1 MKFNDNVEFMGKD
14 FLLENEAARRLY
26 HEHAAIMPICDYH
39 SHLDPVE
46 IAYNTQFDNLTQLW
60 LKGDHYKWRAMRC
73 AGVAEQR
80 ITGDVS
86 DRERFQAWAET
97 VPDCLGNPLYHWT
110 HLELKKPLGIDN
122 ILLSAQTAE
131 EIWHLSKQRLATPQ
145 LSAQG
150 ILERFNVRTI
160 CTTDDPVDSLETHQ
174 RHAKANTGPT
184 MLPTFRADAVLK
196 IEQPAFVDYLA
207 TLEVASGVTIQRFDD
222 LLAALYQ
229 RLEHFESLGCCLSD
243 HSLEKPV
250 FVEPPAAYELDRI
263 LDRRK
268 RGNELSS
275 GDVHGFTTAVLLWL
289 GKEYARR
296 GWVMQLH
303 IGALRDLSQRGRR
316 DIGANSGF
324 DAIGDITYAEP
335 LAALLD
341 ALDSQHQLP
350 RTVLYNL
357 NPRDNEMLAGLA
369 GSFQGDGIPGKVQFG
384 AAWWFNDQRD
394 GMERQLTTQMQFGL
408 LRHFVGMLT
417 DSRSLLSFS
426 RHEYFRRIFCQML
439 GTQMTRGELPND
451 IDRVGELVRAV
462 CYHNVQRYL
471 FER

>member
-1 MKFNDNVEFMGKD
+1 MKFNDKIEFMGKD

-26 HEHAAIMPICDYH
+26 HEHASIMPICDYH
-39 SHLDPVE
+39 SHLDPGE
-46 IAYNTQFDNLTQLW
+46 IANNIQFDNLTQLW

-73 AGVAEQR
+73 AGIAEQR
-80 ITGDVS
+80 IIGDVS

-122 ILLSAQTAE
+122 ILLSSDTAE
-131 EIWHLSKQRLATPQ
+131 EVWRESQHRLATPQ
-145 LSAQG
+145 LSAHG
-150 ILERFNVRTI
+150 MLESFNVRTI
-160 CTTDDPVDSLETHQ
+160 CTTDDPVDSLEIHQ
-174 RHAKANTGPT
+174 RHSKAGAGPT
-184 MLPTFRADAVLK
+184 MLPTFRADSVLK
-196 IEQPAFVDYLA
+196 IEQPGFVDYLA
-207 TLEVASGVTIQRFDD
+207 TLEVASGVTIQRYDD
-222 LLAALYQ
+222 LLAALFQ
-229 RLEHFESLGCCLSD
+229 RLEHFGSLGCCLSD

-250 FVEPPAAYELDRI
+250 FVEPPAVHELDRI
-263 LDRRK
+263 LDRRR
-268 RGNELSS
+268 RGKELSS
-275 GDVHGFTTAVLLWL
+275 AEAYGFTTAVLLWL
-289 GKEYARR
+289 GQEYARR

-316 DIGANSGF
+316 EIGANSGF
-324 DAIGDITYAEP
+324 DAIGDVTYAEP

-357 NPRDNEMLAGLA
+357 NSRDNEMLAGLA
-369 GSFQGDGIPGKVQFG
+369 GSFQGDEIPGKVQFG

-439 GTQMTRGELPND
+439 GAQIERGELPRD
-451 IDRVGELVRAV
+451 LDRVGELVRAV
-462 CYHNVQRYL
+462 CYDNVQRYL

>member
-1 MKFNDNVEFMGKD
+1 MFNDTIEFMGND

-26 HEHAAIMPICDYH
+26 HEYAAIMPICDYH

-46 IAYNTQFDNLTQLW
+46 IANNIQFDNLTQLW

-73 AGVAEQR
+73 AGIAEQR

-122 ILLSAQTAE
+122 LLLSPQTAE
-131 EIWHLSKQRLATPQ
+131 EVWHLSQQRLATPQ

-150 ILERFNVRTI
+150 ILERFNVRTV
-160 CTTDDPVDSLETHQ
+160 CTTDDPVDSLETHRQ
-174 RHAKANTGPT
+174 HAQANTGPT

-207 TLEVASGVTIQRFDD
+207 TLEAASGVTIQRFDD
-222 LLAALYQ
+222 LLAALFQ
-229 RLEHFESLGCCLSD
+229 RLEHFASLGCCLSD

-250 FVEPPAAYELDRI
+250 FVAPPSSQQLDRI
-263 LDRRK
+263 LDSRK
-268 RGNELSS
+268 RGKELSH
-275 GDVHGFTTAVLLWL
+275 DDAHGFTTAVLLWL

-303 IGALRDLSQRGRR
+303 IGALRDVSQRGRR

-324 DAIGDITYAEP
+324 DAIGDTTYAEP

-341 ALDSQHQLP
+341 ALDSEHQLP

-426 RHEYFRRIFCQML
+426 RHDYFRRIFCQML
-439 GTQMTRGELPND
+439 GAQMARGELPND

>member
-1 MKFNDNVEFMGKD
+1 MFNDNIEFMGKD

-46 IAYNTQFDNLTQLW
+46 IANNIQFDNLTQLW

-73 AGVAEQR
+73 AGIAEQR

-110 HLELKKPLGIDN
+110 HLELQKPLGIDN
-122 ILLSAQTAE
+122 LLLSPQTAE
-131 EIWHLSKQRLATPQ
+131 EVWHLSQQRLATPQ

-150 ILERFNVRTI
+150 ILERFNVRTV
-160 CTTDDPVDSLETHQ
+160 CTTDDPIDSLETHQ
-174 RHAKANTGPT
+174 RHAQANNGPT
-184 MLPTFRADAVLK
+184 MLPTFRADTVLK
-196 IEQPAFVDYLA
+196 IEQPTFVDYLA
-207 TLEVASGVTIQRFDD
+207 TLEVASGVTIRRFDD
-222 LLAALYQ
+222 LLGALFQ
-229 RLEHFESLGCCLSD
+229 RLEHFASLGCCLSD

-250 FVEPPAAYELDRI
+250 FVAPPSVQELDRI
-263 LDRRK
+263 LESRK
-268 RGNELSS
+268 RGKELSH
-275 GDVHGFTTAVLLWL
+275 DEAHGFTTAVLLWL

-316 DIGANSGF
+316 EIGANSGF

-341 ALDSQHQLP
+341 ALDSDHQLP

-426 RHEYFRRIFCQML
+426 RHDYFRRIFCQML
-439 GTQMTRGELPND
+439 GAQMARGELPND
-451 IDRVGELVRAV
+451 SDRVGEMVRAV

>member
-1 MKFNDNVEFMGKD
+1 MFNDNIEFMGKD

-46 IAYNTQFDNLTQLW
+46 IANNTQFDNLTQLW

-73 AGVAEQR
+73 AGIAEQR

-122 ILLSAQTAE
+122 LLLSPQTAE
-131 EIWHLSKQRLATPQ
+131 EVWHLSQQRLATPQ

-174 RHAKANTGPT
+174 RHAQANTGPT
-184 MLPTFRADAVLK
+184 MLPTFRADTVLK
-196 IEQPAFVDYLA
+196 IEQPTFVDYLA
-207 TLEVASGVTIQRFDD
+207 TLEVASGVTIKGFDD
-222 LLAALYQ
+222 LLAALFQ
-229 RLEHFESLGCCLSD
+229 RLEHFASLGCCLSD

-250 FVEPPAAYELDRI
+250 FVAPPSAQELDRI
-263 LDRRK
+263 LDSRMREK
-268 RGNELSS
+268 ELSH
-275 GDVHGFTTAVLLWL
+275 DEAHGFTTAVLLWL

-316 DIGANSGF
+316 EIGANSGF

-341 ALDSQHQLP
+341 ALDSEHQLP

-426 RHEYFRRIFCQML
+426 RHDYFRRIFCQML
-439 GTQMTRGELPND
+439 GAQMARGELPND